1 MKEPLFFLQKEKP
14 FTGKENEEWQ
24 IEDVDDIIQN
34 DNSEEV
40 LKENEEVLKEN
51 DNSEIVLKENDNS
64 EEELKEND
72 NSEIVL
78 KENDNSEEV
87 LKENEEVLK
96 ENEEVLKEEI
106 KQDGD
111 KKLKYNNSIIIFDL
125 DGTLCHSGQ
134 QVENKMIEILKK
146 IKNKYNCDFAV
157 NGGGTYEKICSQ
169 IGELKTLMKY
179 IFAECGSVVYEIK
192 NNSHD
197 VLIKKNSLIHH
208 KSYNI
213 IQKLIRHSLKFISET
228 SYELNGHLIDVRN
241 GLVYISLVGMQAN
254 LDQRELFLKMDK
266 RMEFR
271 KRLMIQLNERKEKL
285 MFNQPTNLDITITY
299 GGQVGISIFPSDWD
313 KVQCLKYLEKYENIN
328 FFGDRYDINGNDY
341 KMMNHPKVN
350 GHRINNHE
358 ETYEELLKILNY

>member
-1 MKEPLFFLQKEKP
+1 MDIDELNNIVIPREIIVEEQ
-14 FTGKENEEWQ
+14 EEWQ
-24 IEDVDDIIQN
+24 IDNNII
-34 DNSEEV
+34 
-40 LKENEEVLKEN
+40 
-51 DNSEIVLKENDNS
+51 NS
-64 EEELKEND
+64 EEELKG
-72 NSEIVL
+72 
-78 KENDNSEEV
+78 
-87 LKENEEVLK
+87 NEEVLK
-96 ENEEVLKEEI
+96 ENEEDSLELKKI
-106 KQDGD
+106 
-111 KKLKYNNSIIIFDL
+111 KYNNSIIIFDL

-134 QVENKMIEILKK
+134 QVENKMIEILKR

-169 IGELKTLMKY
+169 IGELKSLMKY
-179 IFAECGSVVYEIK
+179 IFAECGSVVYEI
-192 NNSHD
+192 NNNYPD
-197 VLIKKNSLIHH
+197 KLIKKNSLIHH

-285 MFNQPTNLDITITY
+285 MFNQPTNLDVTITY
-299 GGQVGISIFPSDWD
+299 GGQVGISIFPTDWD
-313 KVQCLKYLEKYENIN
+313 KVQCLNYVEKYENIN

>member
-1 MKEPLFFLQKEKP
+1 MNIDEPTDLNNNIIIPKEIIIEEQEEWQIEEPLFFLQKEKP
-14 FTGKENEEWQ
+14 FAGKENDNSEL
-24 IEDVDDIIQN
+24 VLQN
-34 DNSEEV
+34 DNSELV
-40 LKENEEVLKEN
+40 LKENEEE
-51 DNSEIVLKENDNS
+51 
-64 EEELKEND
+64 
-72 NSEIVL
+72 
-78 KENDNSEEV
+78 

-96 ENEEVLKEEI
+96 ENEEELKKI
-106 KQDGD
+106 
-111 KKLKYNNSIIIFDL
+111 KYNNSIIIFDL
-125 DGTLCHSGQ
+125 DGTICHSGQ
-134 QVENKMIEILKK
+134 QVENKMIEILKR

-285 MFNQPTNLDITITY
+285 MFNQPTNLDVTITY